1 MLGNPQDTDFPLEVR
16 SSPQT
21 GHSCLKESAQ
31 KGQTPNPQFL
41 KQKAVRSPGKIKLT
55 LSNNVRPGQKLL
67 YKKSRSHGYRP
78 GCTGQPWKHRH
89 SMGTDSKSQTWI
101 YRATPEAQ
109 TLHRYRPGHSEQPQN
124 TDTSAFKYKTHIFLK
139 NVGWQTARWLQTH
152 RQDRVP
158 SRKAQSLQ
166 GFYRTGLGGCRRND

>member
-1 MLGNPQDTDFPLEVR
+1 MKAPNLKNQAPKASMGAAERWGTPRTRIFHWRSEVLPRQDIPA
-16 SSPQT
+16 
-21 GHSCLKESAQ
+21 LKESAQ

-78 GCTGQPWKHRH
+78 GCAGQPWKHRH

-124 TDTSAFKYKTHIFLK
+124 TDTSAFKYKTHIF
-139 NVGWQTARWLQTH
+139 
-152 RQDRVP
+152 
-158 SRKAQSLQ
+158 
-166 GFYRTGLGGCRRND
+166 